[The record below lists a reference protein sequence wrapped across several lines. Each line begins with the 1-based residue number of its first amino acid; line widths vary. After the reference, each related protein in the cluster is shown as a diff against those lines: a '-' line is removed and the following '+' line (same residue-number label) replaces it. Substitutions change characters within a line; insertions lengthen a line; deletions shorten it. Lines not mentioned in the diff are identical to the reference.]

1 MRTKETSN
9 NHYIL
14 ICDDI
19 PENCFFLETFLKL
32 EGYEVEIVNSGRAAL
47 TKIEAKKPDLLLLDL
62 MMPDM
67 DGYQLARLIQQNPV
81 LKFLP
86 ILLIIALEE
95 ALTTSASSDLK
106 LYGIIR
112 KPIDPD
118 GLLEQIKGILEC

>member
-1 MRTKETSN
+1 
-9 NHYIL
+9 
-14 ICDDI
+14 
-19 PENCFFLETFLKL
+19 
-32 EGYEVEIVNSGRAAL
+32 
-47 TKIEAKKPDLLLLDL
+47 

-118 GLLEQIKGILEC
+118 GLLEQIKAILEC